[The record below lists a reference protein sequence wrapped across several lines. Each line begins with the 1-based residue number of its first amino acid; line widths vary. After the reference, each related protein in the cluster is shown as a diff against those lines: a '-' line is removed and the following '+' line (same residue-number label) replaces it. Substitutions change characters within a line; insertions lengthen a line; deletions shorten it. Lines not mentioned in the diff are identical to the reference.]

1 MSNQQ
6 SATAILPAD
15 EAEPDYLLKI
25 ILIGDSGVGKT
36 NLLSQFISKQFSDD
50 TKTTIGVEFATKSL
64 TIDGKVVKAQIWDT
78 AGQERYRSIT
88 SAYYKG
94 ANGAMILYDITS
106 SVSFASVNRWL
117 QELRD
122 STDPNIAIMLI
133 GNKNDQEELRSVR
146 LDEGKNLAEGKNM
159 MFLETSAKAASN
171 VDEAFMELIKS
182 IVECYIKNGI
192 TGKEIKRNNVLNKKG
207 TTVKEEEKP
216 CC

>member
-1 MSNQQ
+1 MLFRSQQ
-6 SATAILPAD
+6 STSAILPID

-36 NLLSQFISKQFSDD
+36 NLLSQFISHQFSDD

-64 TIDGKVVKAQIWDT
+64 NINGKMVKAQIWDT

-106 SVSFASVNRWL
+106 SISFNSVSKWL
-117 QELRD
+117 QELRE
-122 STDPNIAIMLI
+122 STDPNIAIMLV
-133 GNKNDQEELRSVR
+133 GNKNDQEELRSVK
-146 LDEGKNLAEGKNM
+146 LEEGKNLAEGNRL
-159 MFLETSAKAASN
+159 MFLETSAKEAKN
-171 VDEAFMELIKS
+171 VEEAFHELINS
-182 IVECYIKNGI
+182 IVECYTKNGI
-192 TGKEIKRNNVLNKKG
+192 TGKEIKRNNIQG
-207 TTVKEEEKP
+207 TAVKKEEKS